1 MVYLYHPGDTIF
13 LCTMP
18 TIGVLYVFILA
29 SYGWFSLSTLHI
41 CLPTWGWVAMYV
53 VKVELQGG
61 APVKCWLAYVYPIF
75 VRYILAKPT

>member
-1 MVYLYHPGDTIF
+1 
-13 LCTMP
+13 MP

-53 VKVELQGG
+53 VKVEHVG
-61 APVKCWLAYVYPIF
+61 WLMFTQFLCDISLLNQH
-75 VRYILAKPT
+75 RAKDQEFGDPPKETLSY